1 MGAMKKLWVEEQ
13 EKLGLA
19 GDGVFSDYVNDE
31 VWAMRSEV
39 MHGLNKVMVKDEIVR
54 DEWDLWATHDGQG
67 DN

>member
-1 MGAMKKLWVEEQ
+1 MGKIKSAWMAEQ

-31 VWAMRSEV
+31 VWAIPSEISRYALDKNYKGEV
-39 MHGLNKVMVKDEIVR
+39 VR
-54 DEWDLWATHDGQG
+54 DEYDLWVTHDGEG

>member
-1 MGAMKKLWVEEQ
+1 MGKVKAVWMAEQ

-19 GDGVFSDYVNDE
+19 GDGVFSDYVDEE
-31 VWAMRSEV
+31 VWQMRSNV
-39 MHGLNKVMVKDEIVR
+39 VKDEIVR